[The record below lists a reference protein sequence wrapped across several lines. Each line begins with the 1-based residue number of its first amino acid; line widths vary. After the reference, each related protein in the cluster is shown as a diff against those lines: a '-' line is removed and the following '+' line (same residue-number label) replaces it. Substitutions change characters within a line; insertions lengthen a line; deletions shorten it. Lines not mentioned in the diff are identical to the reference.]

1 MKRVFLLSA
10 LLLLAFSLCFGQ
22 QVEVNRNNK
31 TIAVNAQASE
41 SADPDIAIIMFSY
54 QNYGTSTEEA
64 YKSNVASAAAVVKA
78 MLDAGVPKEV
88 IETGQ
93 IQLSPVS
100 EPGEKWT
107 PEERKARQ
115 VSAQQSWTVR
125 LPVAEAQK
133 LVDLVMK
140 AGANKIDSVTWDL
153 VDRASLQAKAS
164 GTALAKARAVAD
176 QMAKGLNAKL
186 GELVYASNFAPEERD
201 RFVEQFWLK
210 RKGSYMRWLPESGA
224 AGPTLVLFP
233 QKVKETATV
242 HAVFAIE

>member
-1 MKRVFLLSA
+1 MKRALLLSA
-10 LLLLAFSLCFGQ
+10 ILLVSSFCFAQ

-41 SADPDIAIIMFSY
+41 SADPDLAIVIFSY
-54 QNYGTSTEEA
+54 QNYGTSTDDA
-64 YKSNVASAAAVVKA
+64 YKKNVATAAAIVKA

-88 IETGQ
+88 IVTGQ

-100 EPGEKWT
+100 DRDEKWT
-107 PEERKARQ
+107 PEERKLRQ

-125 LPVAEAQK
+125 LPVADAQR

-140 AGANKIDSVTWDL
+140 AGANKIDSVSWDL
-153 VDRASLQAKAS
+153 IDRASLQAKAS

-176 QMAKGLNAKL
+176 QMAKGLSAKL
-186 GELVYASNFAPEERD
+186 GELVYASNFAPEERE
-201 RFVEQFWLK
+201 RYVEQFWS
-210 RKGSYMRWLPESGA
+210 RRSSSSNMSWLPESSA
-224 AGPTLVLFP
+224 PSLVLFP
-233 QKVKETATV
+233 QKVKETAQV